1 MILMTMMMDRDMRRN
16 LDLASLRALIAIADF
31 GGVTRAAH
39 VLNLT
44 QSAVSM
50 QIKRLEEVLGET
62 LLDRSGRGVQLT
74 ASGEQLLGYARRIVA
89 LNDEA
94 VSRLMHV
101 EYEGEIVIMVPH
113 DIVYPHIPQVL
124 RHFQAAYPRMRVQL
138 RAMNTRFA
146 KTALAEG
153 ECDLILTTEQHVDPG
168 GETLTRLPLIWI
180 GAPGGKAWR
189 QRPVPLALG
198 RVCAF
203 RPRIVEALDRAGV
216 AWESAVESDSDRT
229 QEATV
234 SCDMAIHA
242 LLAGTEPPHAER
254 IAHAG
259 ALPDL
264 PSYLVNLYIRPGA
277 TSPGVAA
284 LAELLRSAWT
294 GRMEAGRADPGR
306 TDPGRTD
313 SGRDAA

>member
-1 MILMTMMMDRDMRRN
+1 MRRN
-16 LDLASLRALIAIADF
+16 MDLSALRALIAIADF

-50 QIKRLEEVLGET
+50 QIKRLEEALDAQF
-62 LLDRSGRGVQLT
+62 LDRSGRGVQLT
-74 ASGEQLLGYARRIVA
+74 TAGEQLLGYARRIVA

-94 VSRLMHV
+94 VSRLTHTD
-101 EYEGEIVIMVPH
+101 YEGEICLVLPH

-124 RHFQAAYPRMRVQL
+124 RHFQTAYPRMKVQL
-138 RAMNTRFA
+138 RTANTRFA
-146 KTALAEG
+146 KEALAEG
-153 ECDLILTTEQHVDPG
+153 ACDLILTTEQHLDPG
-168 GETLTRLPLIWI
+168 GETLARLPLIWI

-203 RPRIVEALDRAGV
+203 RPKIVEALDRAGV
-216 AWESAVESDSDRT
+216 TWESAVEADSDRT
-229 QEATV
+229 QEAAV

-259 ALPDL
+259 ILPEL
-264 PSYLVNLYIRPGA
+264 PSYLVNLYISPAA
-277 TSPGVAA
+277 TSPGVAELAA
-284 LAELLRSAWT
+284 LIRNAW
-294 GRMEAGRADPGR
+294 
-306 TDPGRTD
+306 
-313 SGRDAA
+313 SGRDEAARTAA